1 MKMPFLPQ
9 LETMVKEFLETE
21 RPETYRRMKAAG
33 ELDAVATMRAEA
45 AMEAYETQMAEMPE
59 AEVAEMNR
67 QLKTDPL
74 ASVRYMTQRQS
85 RIVEE
90 SLAQMLDF
98 PSEES
103 AEATT

>member
-21 RPETYRRMKAAG
+21 RPETYHRLKASG

-45 AMEAYETQMAEMPE
+45 AREAYETQLAEMPE
-59 AEVAEMNR
+59 TEVAAMNR

-74 ASVRYMTQRQS
+74 ASVRHMTQRQN
-85 RIVEE
+85 RIVEDV
-90 SLAQMLDF
+90 LAQLLDF

>member
-1 MKMPFLPQ
+1 MRVPFLPQ
-9 LETMVKEFLETE
+9 LETMVKEFLESE
-21 RPETYRRMKAAG
+21 RPETYRLMKAAG
-33 ELDAVATMRAEA
+33 ELDEVARMRAEA

-59 AEVAEMNR
+59 TEVAEMNR

-74 ASVRYMTQRQS
+74 ASIRYMTQRQN

-90 SLAQMLDF
+90 SLAQLLDF

-103 AEATT
+103 AETTT

>member
-1 MKMPFLPQ
+1 MRMPFLPQ

-45 AMEAYETQMAEMPE
+45 AREAYETQMAEMPE
-59 AEVAEMNR
+59 TEVAEMNR

-90 SLAQMLDF
+90 SLAQLLDF

-103 AEATT
+103 AETTT

>member
-21 RPETYRRMKAAG
+21 RPETYRQMKAAG

-45 AMEAYETQMAEMPE
+45 AREAYETQMAEMPE
-59 AEVAEMNR
+59 TDVAAMNR

-74 ASVRYMTQRQS
+74 ASVRHMTQRQN
-85 RIVEE
+85 RIVEDV
-90 SLAQMLDF
+90 LAQLLDF

>member
-21 RPETYRRMKAAG
+21 RPETYHRLKAAG

-45 AMEAYETQMAEMPE
+45 AREAYETQMAEMPE
-59 AEVAEMNR
+59 TEVAEMNR

-74 ASVRYMTQRQS
+74 ASVRYMTHRQS

-90 SLAQMLDF
+90 SLAQLLDF
-98 PSEES
+98 PSEDS
-103 AEATT
+103 AETTT

>member
-45 AMEAYETQMAEMPE
+45 AREAYETQMAEMPE
-59 AEVAEMNR
+59 TDVAEMNR
-67 QLKTDPL
+67 QLQTDPL
-74 ASVRYMTQRQS
+74 ASIRYMTQRQN

-90 SLAQMLDF
+90 SLAQLLDF

-103 AEATT
+103 AETTT

>member
-21 RPETYRRMKAAG
+21 RPETYHRLKAAG

-45 AMEAYETQMAEMPE
+45 AREAYETQMAEMPE
-59 AEVAEMNR
+59 TDVAEMNR
-67 QLKTDPL
+67 QLQTDPL
-74 ASVRYMTQRQS
+74 ASIRYMTQRQN

-90 SLAQMLDF
+90 SLAQLLDF

-103 AEATT
+103 AETTT